1 MTPSGRKCWGH
12 ADRIATEN
20 KINKLLASP
29 SQPLDQNYRVLIK
42 RGPLRVETS
51 LKELEEMYA
60 RKAEWTKIEDG
71 GLLSVP
77 VEELR
82 MMDPPQPKHSG
93 RLEFGKGGRETKI
106 DNYAVGQTI
115 PTLNTLI
122 VDEFNKAKENLLAS
136 GESEVDAESK
146 ARSKAFHLPQFKA
159 VRAWQDVEAEIKV
172 KRSLED
178 LLGAKKIPSLV
189 IRSVSLKGLFA
200 LRSLGLDIPCGDAEL
215 DLLLAFVIGDI
226 LHVTIIEVK
235 RADTYPWLS
244 ECMPLNKQAVDKAEK
259 QLNKDVDI
267 VAALLAGIPVNQIR
281 LSALAC
287 FPGTSRG
294 ELEKNICSDCLDT
307 KVVCQEDLAD
317 MTQVQRKIRLPDKV
331 VQATARGKE
340 HRLTLTSRC
349 LSHHSLLHIGYREVE
364 DKEKLVTERHRYNL
378 ETVDGKMMEK
388 EFIVASPQQQQI
400 FSSLTASSSKKHCI
414 A

>member
-29 SQPLDQNYRVLIK
+29 SLPLDQNYRVLIK

-51 LKELEEMYA
+51 LKELEEIYA

-93 RLEFGKGGRETKI
+93 RLDFGKGGRETKI
-106 DNYAVGQTI
+106 DNYAIGQTI
-115 PTLNTLI
+115 PTLNALI
-122 VDEFNKAKENLLAS
+122 VDEFNKAKDNLLAS

-172 KRSLED
+172 KGSLED
-178 LLGAKKIPSLV
+178 LLRAKKIPSLV

-200 LRSLGLDIPCGDAEL
+200 LRSLGLDIPCRDAKL

-226 LHVTIIEVK
+226 LQVTIIEVN
-235 RADTYPWLS
+235 TV
-244 ECMPLNKQAVDKAEK
+244 C
-259 QLNKDVDI
+259 QL
-267 VAALLAGIPVNQIR
+267 GQ
-281 LSALAC
+281 
-287 FPGTSRG
+287 
-294 ELEKNICSDCLDT
+294 CSDISATSVFQVKPSLSGFNRVWGDT
-307 KVVCQEDLAD
+307 RVMRTHFFTLLITGCVAKMAKKWSILGQNRQFRSLGAAEA
-317 MTQVQRKIRLPDKV
+317 PD
-331 VQATARGKE
+331 GW
-340 HRLTLTSRC
+340 
-349 LSHHSLLHIGYREVE
+349 
-364 DKEKLVTERHRYNL
+364 
-378 ETVDGKMMEK
+378 
-388 EFIVASPQQQQI
+388 
-400 FSSLTASSSKKHCI
+400 
-414 A
+414 